1 VSAEA
6 PISVRLLTV
15 GDWPV
20 AAELFGPNG
29 ACPRASARPE
39 EEPTRAATPRKCNMK
54 TILLAVAACSL
65 ASGCAAE
72 RWNGEVESWGS
83 LRSVLREGDKSGKVL
98 LSEVDSPFAVGIGAL
113 AGLEGEILIYDGS
126 VWTSRADAQGRVDT
140 RLAAQGDQ
148 AAFLALARVRSW
160 RTFTTDRELTLA
172 DLDAYLGEL
181 RAGAGLGDRETLP
194 FIVHGRVDG
203 LAIHVLAGRCPY
215 APGDTDGS
223 EPLRRTLDHT
233 DAVLVGLYTDLPPGA
248 LTHHGAKTH
257 VHALLR
263 AEFDYA
269 GHVDEARIP
278 KGTTLLLPSS

>member
-1 VSAEA
+1 
-6 PISVRLLTV
+6 
-15 GDWPV
+15 
-20 AAELFGPNG
+20 
-29 ACPRASARPE
+29 
-39 EEPTRAATPRKCNMK
+39 MK
-54 TILLAVAACSL
+54 TFLLAVAVCSL
-65 ASGCAAE
+65 ASGCASG
-72 RWNGEVESWGS
+72 RWKGKVESWGS
-83 LRSVLREGDKSGKVL
+83 LRSVLRDGDKRGKVR

-113 AGLEGEILIYDGS
+113 AGLEGEIVVHDGS
-126 VWTSRADAQGRVDT
+126 VWTSRVEADGRVDT

-160 RTFTTDRELTLA
+160 RTLTTGRELTLA

-181 RAGAGLGDRETLP
+181 RSGAGLTDRETFP

-203 LAIHVLAGRCPY
+203 LATHVLAGRCPY